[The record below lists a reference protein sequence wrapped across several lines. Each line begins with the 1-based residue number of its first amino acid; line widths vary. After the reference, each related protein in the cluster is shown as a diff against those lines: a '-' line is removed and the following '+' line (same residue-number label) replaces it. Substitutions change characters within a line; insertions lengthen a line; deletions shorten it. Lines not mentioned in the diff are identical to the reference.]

1 MILTF
6 NNYWAPKKSWVHQ
19 ENRNPSKVSQYL
31 ANQPRQLRMS
41 IISCFHKLEN
51 SGRVWK
57 WWNQNCMYLGFF
69 PNWRCLS
76 FWVSISWETLG
87 WLENGNEFPADW
99 DFANTQKP
107 ALGRILPLNLN
118 GPKCY
123 LFRCG
128 DLHLIT
134 ATYNYSSSVNLLLL
148 FFFLKKT
155 LSSTFPLYKVKKK
168 SPVEQLINKNLVLN
182 RNKVLRARKKNRCV
196 LFSNWNSV
204 SFLNGVMCSCPLLY
218 LHDPLWTLTKKRAIV
233 WW

>member
-1 MILTF
+1 
-6 NNYWAPKKSWVHQ
+6 
-19 ENRNPSKVSQYL
+19 
-31 ANQPRQLRMS
+31 MS
-41 IISCFHKLEN
+41 IISCFHQLEN

-57 WWNQNCMYLGFF
+57 WWNQNCMSLGFF

-87 WLENGNEFPADW
+87 WLENGNKFPADW

-134 ATYNYSSSVNLLLL
+134 ATYNYSPSVTLLLL
-148 FFFLKKT
+148 LFFLKKT

-168 SPVEQLINKNLVLN
+168 SPVEQLIKKNLVLN
-182 RNKVLRARKKNRCV
+182 RNKVLRARKRKQMCTV
-196 LFSNWNSV
+196 FKLEFCV

-218 LHDPLWTLTKKRAIV
+218 LHDPLWTLTKKELLSDDSSGNCRTSYKPK
-233 WW
+233 